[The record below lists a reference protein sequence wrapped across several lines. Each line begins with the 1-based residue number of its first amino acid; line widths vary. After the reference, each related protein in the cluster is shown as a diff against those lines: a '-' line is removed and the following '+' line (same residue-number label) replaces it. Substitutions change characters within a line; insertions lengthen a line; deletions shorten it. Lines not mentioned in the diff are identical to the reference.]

1 MTTKVSHQ
9 ARLEFA
15 GNPGGGGISADM
27 TTVRACKDISD
38 EVH

>member
-15 GNPGGGGISADM
+15 GNPGGGISADM